1 MTLTELCKSEIANAK
16 KGLANAYIQ
25 LHKAGCSQRYKNRW
39 SNVIE
44 RFQQTIQ
51 FNAFRLAHV
60 DALGDSLD

>member
-1 MTLTELCKSEIANAK
+1 MTLTKLCKNEIANAK

-25 LHKAGCSQRYKNRW
+25 LHKAGCGQRYKNRW

-51 FNAFRLAHV
+51 FNTFRLAHV
-60 DALGDSLD
+60 DTLEDSLD